1 MDLDKVSELIS
12 QKIFMDLSMLNFLNY
27 DNLMNLPVRTVNYML
42 SLKEKM
48 SKNDPLGGLG
58 GLSGAL
64 QNLLGARR

>member
-1 MDLDKVSELIS
+1 
-12 QKIFMDLSMLNFLNY
+12 MLNFLNY